1 VRLAAVLPAVAAAL
15 ALAACGGDGATGDT
29 ANRAGSALSYLG
41 SDTSVI
47 ALVTTDLESEQVRS
61 LDENVVRPLGESGLE
76 EQLRRIADDS
86 GISYEN
92 DVKPLLGN
100 DVAIGVVERPASG
113 EEGDLTFVAAL
124 ETKDAERLREV
135 ANRIAFF
142 EPAGEEGGATL
153 YRITQ
158 STAFA
163 AVEDDV
169 FVIGDTRETLERAL
183 ARRDGG
189 DGLDDDAVGA
199 RLTDLPGDAAIRVAG
214 ETDVLLRRDA
224 LDQFSDL
231 PWIAALRSFG
241 VAISADEGELR
252 IDATLNTDPD
262 DVNEDDLPLA
272 TGDDTPEVLDRDREI
287 AGANSNQSQTTV
299 FLLRAARAA
308 YPESRFVREVDAL
321 EEELGIDF
329 EQEILR
335 QFDGP
340 SVSAV
345 SPDGRR
351 FAARSEVSDPEE
363 LARAMRALAPRLPAL
378 IEGLQGLESEGLAL
392 LFLLA
397 PDAPIATT
405 RLAQVN
411 LEEPADDDG
420 FYHVSGLTGDGPSDL
435 YFGVVDDYFVV
446 ASDEESARAIADEET
461 IEAEGA
467 QGTGVLRADLAALA
481 DEAEERLGFPAASFS
496 ELVGSLEAS
505 EERLRARLRVE
516 FR

>member
-1 VRLAAVLPAVAAAL
+1 VRVAAVVPAIAAAFVL
-15 ALAACGGDGATGDT
+15 GACGGSGAEDAAT
-29 ANRAGSALSYLG
+29 RAGSALSYLA
-41 SDTSVI
+41 SDASVI
-47 ALVTTDLESEQVRS
+47 AFVTTDLETEQVRS
-61 LDENVVRPLGESGLE
+61 LDENVIRPLGGSGLE
-76 EQLRRIADDS
+76 EQLRRIADEL
-86 GISYEN
+86 GISYDN

-100 DVAIGVVERPASG
+100 DVAIGVERLASG
-113 EEGDLTFVAAL
+113 DAGDLAFVAAL
-124 ETKDAERLREV
+124 QTKDGEKLREV
-135 ANRIAFF
+135 ADRIAFF
-142 EPAGEEGGATL
+142 EPAGEDSGATL

-169 FVIGDTRETLERAL
+169 LVIAGTREILDRAL

-189 DGLDDDAVGA
+189 DGIDDDAVGV
-199 RLTDLPGDAAIRVAG
+199 RLTDLPGDAAIRAAG
-214 ETDVLLRRDA
+214 DTDVLLARDG
-224 LDQFSDL
+224 LDQFSGV
-231 PWIAALRSFG
+231 PWVAALRSFG
-241 VAISADEGELR
+241 AAISADEGELR

-262 DVNEDDLPLA
+262 DVGEDDLPLA
-272 TGDDTPEVLDRDREI
+272 TGDDAPEVLDRDREI
-287 AGANSNQSQTTV
+287 AGANRNQSQTTV

-308 YPESRFVREVDAL
+308 YRDSRFVNEVDAL

-335 QFDGP
+335 QFEGP

-378 IEGLQGLESEGLAL
+378 IEGLQGLDAEGLAL
-392 LFLLA
+392 LFLFA

-435 YFGVVDDYFVV
+435 YFGVVDDNFVV

-461 IEAEGA
+461 IEADGA
-467 QGTGVLRADLAALA
+467 QGAGVLRADLAALA
-481 DEAEERLGFPAASFS
+481 DEAEERFGFPADSFS